1 MPMLETKRAL
11 ADEARASLNGF
22 NELVNNHEC
31 HPDLYE
37 SWEAQWEGQD
47 GDCVV
52 PEEYREEQNLIYAI
66 RGEMRRLRHRCLD
79 LEAEA
84 TAAERVYLKRDA
96 DKLGLNILIEGG
108 RYIVVRDGQVN
119 AITRGTFEEVAK
131 ALDDMLASDE
141 FAPSPL

>member
-1 MPMLETKRAL
+1 
-11 ADEARASLNGF
+11 
-22 NELVNNHEC
+22 
-31 HPDLYE
+31 
-37 SWEAQWEGQD
+37 
-47 GDCVV
+47 
-52 PEEYREEQNLIYAI
+52 
-66 RGEMRRLRHRCLD
+66 MRRLRHRCLD